1 MRLTINI
8 HAPEGELLL
17 VTVGGQTQCSDEDN
31 RRLMFDLP
39 AGDYMLELRQ
49 ETEKFDFS
57 IGRLLIFLL
66 FIVFW
71 GILNVLLL
79 NVDTDWW
86 KDCKT
91 FCLKVQT
98 DIHLQ
103 QDEEVAFRFV
113 NTKYEE
119 SRQKWR
125 MPEYQMEPVG
135 SVREMP
141 QPNPDSL
148 ANGYLSFLF
157 QMISVYAVLAVIM
170 LLILYATLSNGILWG
185 AVLSLMILT
194 GCGAVV
200 VGVAVYHYRKLR
212 KLRQEFSTQLRF
224 QVEKTANRS

>member
-8 HAPEGELLL
+8 HAPEGERLL

-57 IGRLLIFLL
+57 IGRLLMFLL

-86 KDCKT
+86 KDCKA

-103 QDEEVAFRFV
+103 QDEKVSFRFV

-119 SRQKWR
+119 SRQSWR
-125 MPEYQMEPVG
+125 MPEYQMEPAG

-148 ANGYLSFLF
+148 SNGYLSFLARI
-157 QMISVYAVLAVIM
+157 ISVYSVLAVLM
-170 LLILYATLSNGILWG
+170 GVLSYSAFSAGIVWGGILCLG
-185 AVLSLMILT
+185 ILV
-194 GCGAVV
+194 GCGGVV
-200 VGVAVYHYRKLR
+200 AGVAVSHFHKLR
-212 KLRQEFSTQLRF
+212 KLRQEFSTQLHF